1 MNFSFTLS
9 QTDLSR
15 HKSNILFSFYTTLV
29 RVFTLFKV
37 NIMITFSVVEA
48 ATEDNWLG
56 VLRLPIQFSSPLP
69 PCYFDLFL
77 VVLTLLLTNPLSDV
91 LNSLEDNS

>member
-56 VLRLPIQFSSPLP
+56 VLRFSSPLP